1 MDGLQVANA
10 SQEKQAV
17 IVRQGQADKYTNSQ
31 AYTYP
36 GAVSDQL
43 GGSDYQASPPTPYN
57 PPLARA
63 PSRLPCG
70 LSVLAYTI
78 LVAAV
83 TLAIC
88 AAGFGGGIGA
98 IAASKDKTCST
109 NNNDSPI
116 GAQSQATTTITRT
129 TGITATATSSTAT
142 SSPINGLVN
151 DYTPLPPSTVNTTSL
166 NCTTGTSVYSAS
178 GSQFQLTCDKNY
190 PGNDIVSI
198 ITYTLDVCVE
208 ACANMNVLQAQT
220 VCHGV
225 MYNANLAMM
234 VQNGNGNCW
243 LKTAM
248 QNPVDDDFPPSV
260 GAALIS
266 SP

>member
-1 MDGLQVANA
+1 MDGLQVASA
-10 SQEKQAV
+10 SREKQAV
-17 IVRQGQADKYTNSQ
+17 IIRQGQADKYTSSQ
-31 AYTYP
+31 PYAYP
-36 GAVSDQL
+36 GAASDQL
-43 GGSDYQASPPTPYN
+43 GGSDYHPSSPTPYN
-57 PPLARA
+57 QPLACT
-63 PSRLPCG
+63 PSHLPCG

-98 IAASKDKTCST
+98 IAASKDKNCST

-116 GAQSQATTTITRT
+116 GAESQATITITT
-129 TGITATATSSTAT
+129 TTRITTTTTSSTAT
-142 SSPINGLVN
+142 SSPVNGLVN
-151 DYTPLPPSTVNTTSL
+151 DYAPLSPSSVNTTSL

-190 PGNDIVSI
+190 PGNDIVSL
-198 ITYTLDVCVE
+198 ITYTLDTCVE

-234 VQNGNGNCW
+234 VQGGNGNCW